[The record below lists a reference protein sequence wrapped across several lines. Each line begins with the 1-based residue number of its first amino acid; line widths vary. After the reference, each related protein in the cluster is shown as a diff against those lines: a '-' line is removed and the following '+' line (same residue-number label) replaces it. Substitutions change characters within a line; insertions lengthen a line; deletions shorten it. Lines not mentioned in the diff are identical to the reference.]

1 VQVGVAR
8 RGGFDLV
15 GGVFT
20 CCGGVT
26 GADVEEM
33 RELIRSHN
41 AEAVVWEPEAYDAAL
56 VGVGHRCGSEAVA
69 VYDYGKLVEVTM
81 ALSDGGS
88 EEEAAEYVEFN
99 ILGAYVGESTP
110 MVLMQP

>member
-1 VQVGVAR
+1 MEIVVAW

-15 GGVFT
+15 GGV
-20 CCGGVT
+20 CPCRGGAT

-33 RELIRSHN
+33 RELVRSHN
-41 AEAVVWEPEAYDAAL
+41 AEAVVLEPEAYDAAL

-69 VYDYGKLVEVTM
+69 IYDYGKLVEVTM
-81 ALSDGGS
+81 SLSDGGS

>member
-1 VQVGVAR
+1 MTKLGGLR
-8 RGGFDLV
+8 GRGGPV
-15 GGVFT
+15 GPCFVR
-20 CCGGVT
+20 
-26 GADVEEM
+26 VEEM
-33 RELIRSHN
+33 REWIRGHN

-81 ALSDGGS
+81 SLSDGGS
-88 EEEAAEYVEFN
+88 EEEAAEYVDFN

-110 MVLMQP
+110 IVLMPPLMGELT